1 METRQAEYKTDLGRM
16 QAEVAR
22 RFDGMETDVARRFD
36 GMEADVARR
45 FDSMKADNAQ
55 MATENAKR
63 ETRLVVTF
71 AGLLAVAVAFLSLQ
85 D

>member
-22 RFDGMETDVARRFD
+22 RFDGME
-36 GMEADVARR
+36 ADVARR

-55 MATENAKR
+55 MAAENARR

>member
-1 METRQAEYKTDLGRM
+1 METRQAEYKTDLGQM

-22 RFDGMETDVARRFD
+22 RFDGLAV
-36 GMEADVARR
+36 
-45 FDSMKADNAQ
+45 DNAKRETRYT
-55 MATENAKR
+55 ADFARLGERIEGLAAENAKR

>member
-1 METRQAEYKTDLGRM
+1 MTDSTETLAVQLARLEERMETRQAEYKTEIGQM
-16 QAEVAR
+16 QADLASR
-22 RFDGMETDVARRFD
+22 IDGL
-36 GMEADVARR
+36 
-45 FDSMKADNAQ
+45 
-55 MATENAKR
+55 ATENAKR